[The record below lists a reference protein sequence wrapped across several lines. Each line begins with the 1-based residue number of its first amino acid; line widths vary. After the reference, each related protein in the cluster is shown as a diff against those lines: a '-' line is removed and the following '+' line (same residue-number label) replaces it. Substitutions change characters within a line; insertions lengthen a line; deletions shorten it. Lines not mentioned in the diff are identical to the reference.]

1 VNIKVIQVGRSAPEA
16 ERLLKKELALLG
28 DIEIKFLSDSGLRVI
43 VGYEEKTSSKPLTK
57 KPSGDK
63 IKVIKNKSPKPK
75 RSK

>member
-1 VNIKVIQVGRSAPEA
+1 MNIKVIQVGRSAPEA